1 MQQFFQISKSRLGNM
16 GQSVLFA
23 KLHWFFWGERG
34 EAVNGSIG
42 FLRGDNVTVM
52 LSNS

>member
-23 KLHWFFWGERG
+23 KLHCFFGGRG
-34 EAVNGSIG
+34 GG
-42 FLRGDNVTVM
+42 G
-52 LSNS
+52 